1 MEFGISRM
9 NFDTPLIIIVVAG
22 LAAIFL
28 FINYKFGQ
36 IQRGAGQQMG
46 GELRTLH
53 ERLDRQAQLW
63 SEHLQNISR
72 QFGSVGELGRQMR
85 DFQEFLRAPK
95 LRGNIGEQILKDIL
109 EQALPKDLY
118 EFQHRFKDGSIVDAI
133 IKTDKGLI
141 PIDAKFPLEQFRA
154 IQKAKTDDDAERSR
168 REFGRDVKKHLDAIS
183 EKYIQPAEGTTEYAL
198 MYVPSETVYYEIIRD
213 EADLNNYA
221 VSRHVTM
228 VSPNTFHF
236 VLGVFL
242 ATLRGQEMAK
252 VAKEMQ
258 AYLAQLSGEARKFR
272 DQLDLTSKHLGNA
285 KNALD
290 TASGQFGKLEE
301 RIDDVKKLKAG
312 S

>member
-1 MEFGISRM
+1 
-9 NFDTPLIIIVVAG
+9 
-22 LAAIFL
+22 
-28 FINYKFGQ
+28 
-36 IQRGAGQQMG
+36 
-46 GELRTLH
+46 
-53 ERLDRQAQLW
+53 
-63 SEHLQNISR
+63 
-72 QFGSVGELGRQMR
+72 
-85 DFQEFLRAPK
+85 
-95 LRGNIGEQILKDIL
+95 
-109 EQALPKDLY
+109 
-118 EFQHRFKDGSIVDAI
+118 
-133 IKTDKGLI
+133 
-141 PIDAKFPLEQFRA
+141 
-154 IQKAKTDDDAERSR
+154 
-168 REFGRDVKKHLDAIS
+168 
-183 EKYIQPAEGTTEYAL
+183 

-272 DQLDLTSKHLGNA
+272 DQLDLTSRHLGNA
-285 KNALD
+285 KNALE

-312 S
+312 T